1 MLQIRFHLS
10 PALLGVSVAKAVV
23 IVAVQNLAVLAL
35 GVWIA
40 ELRTALLKHFI
51 PL

>member
-1 MLQIRFHLS
+1 MLQILS
-10 PALLGVSVAKAVV
+10 PALLGVSVAKAAL

-35 GVWIA
+35 GVWLA
-40 ELRTALLKHFI
+40 ELRTAIMKHFI